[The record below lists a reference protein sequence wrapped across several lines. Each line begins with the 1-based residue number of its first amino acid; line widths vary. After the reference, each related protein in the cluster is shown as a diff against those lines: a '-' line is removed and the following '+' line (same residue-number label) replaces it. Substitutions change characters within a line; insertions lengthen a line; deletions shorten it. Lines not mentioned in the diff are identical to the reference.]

1 MGLMVFDAAEAGL
14 NEETSIE
21 GLAYPNPAVDV
32 VTVSVNAEGNAT
44 LNITDLAG
52 RTVLSKNVTLENGK
66 TSVNIASLNS
76 GSYLFNVTLE
86 NGQTSQFSVVKK

>member
-1 MGLMVFDAAEAGL
+1 MVFDADEAGL

-44 LNITDLAG
+44 LNIE
-52 RTVLSKNVTLENGK
+52 KK
-66 TSVNIASLNS
+66 
-76 GSYLFNVTLE
+76 
-86 NGQTSQFSVVKK
+86 QVKDFALR